1 MADIS
6 SGNRITHSL
15 NGLSVAE
22 CPISRLSASD
32 LDRLMTTLEVNFVKL
47 AECLVSPGW
56 RLSVGA
62 TEAPAIHY
70 NLSGTGRVIIAEM
83 APIPI
88 VPHTL
93 LIIPRKKS
101 FRIEVGHLKG
111 KRGPLMTAES
121 RWQNFA
127 PGELRRFTAGEGE
140 PRTMLICGY
149 FRASY
154 GASIDLFATLPSPIV
169 EMFDAKDEVDHKL
182 KSALAEL
189 AAQEVGSGAM
199 SAALLKQVLVTILR
213 RSLSSRDLWIERFSI
228 LGDPRITRAFADMV
242 ARPGVP
248 HSIQSLSNT
257 AALSRSAFMSRFTSA
272 FGNSPMTILRRLRM
286 RHAAAL
292 LESDSL
298 SIDQVA
304 TCVGYSSRS
313 SFVRAFRKAH
323 AREPSQYRRNAS
335 DRSEA

>member
-1 MADIS
+1 MP
-6 SGNRITHSL
+6 
-15 NGLSVAE
+15 NGLGVAE
-22 CPISRLSASD
+22 CSISRVSSSD
-32 LDRLMTTLEVNFVKL
+32 LDRLITTLEVNFVKL

-56 RLSVGA
+56 QLSVGA
-62 TEAPAIHY
+62 TEAPGIHY
-70 NLSGTGRVIIAEM
+70 NLSGTGRVIVAGM

-93 LIIPRKKS
+93 LIIPREKP
-101 FRIEVGHLKG
+101 FRIEVDHLKG
-111 KRGPLMTAES
+111 KGGPLMNADF

-127 PGELRRFTAGEGE
+127 PAELRRFAAGEGE

-149 FRASY
+149 FGASY

-169 EMFDAKDEVDHKL
+169 EMFEAKDQVDHKL

-213 RSLSSRDLWIERFSI
+213 RSLSTRDLWIQRFSI

-248 HSIQSLSNT
+248 HSIQSLSDT
-257 AALSRSAFMSRFTSA
+257 AALSRSAFMSRFTNA

-286 RHAAAL
+286 GHAAAL
-292 LESDSL
+292 LQSDSL
-298 SIDQVA
+298 STDQVA
-304 TCVGYSSRS
+304 TYVGYSSRS
-313 SFVRAFRKAH
+313 SFVRAFRKAY
-323 AREPSQYRRNAS
+323 ACEPSQYRHKAS
-335 DRSEA
+335 DRFEATRSRRQV